1 YKLVRR
7 SLAPNEFYDLR
18 EDPDELVNRYN
29 DPKLQAQIR
38 AMESRM
44 LDWYLTTSD
53 IVPTEEN
60 SRGL

>member
-1 YKLVRR
+1 M
-7 SLAPNEFYDLR
+7 
-18 EDPDELVNRYN
+18 NRYN

-44 LDWYLTTSD
+44 LDWYLATSD